1 MSDIKN
7 ILQEISQGNLEAFKK
22 FYNLF
27 YPEINRFIN
36 YFEINEYLR
45 EDIIADVFMSVW
57 IRRAKITDIRNIKN
71 YLFICTKNKILIY
84 NNKMYLKMR
93 VSLQDGEE
101 FSNKYSHIEA
111 EDHVE
116 SHMEQKQ
123 AKDIIND
130 LIETLPKRCKLI
142 YRLIKY
148 EGLTYAETAELLGI
162 SEKTVQA
169 QMIIAVKKLGN
180 AIRNTFDRSDL

>member
-1 MSDIKN
+1 MHDIKN
-7 ILQEISQGNLEAFKK
+7 ILQEISQGNLEAFKI

-45 EDIIADVFMSVW
+45 DDIISDVFMTVW

-71 YLFICTKNKILIY
+71 YLFICTKNKILKY
-84 NNKMYLKMR
+84 NNKMHLKMR
-93 VSLQDGEE
+93 VPLQSGDD
-101 FSNKYSHIEA
+101 FSKKYSDVEA
-111 EDHVE
+111 EDHIEV
-116 SHMEQKQ
+116 HLEQQQ
-123 AKDIIND
+123 AKNIIND
-130 LIETLPKRCKLI
+130 LIETLPKRCKII

-148 EGLTYAETAELLGI
+148 EGLTYAQTAELLGI

-169 QMIIAVKKLGN
+169 QMIIAVKKLGS
-180 AIRNTFDRSDL
+180 AIRDTFERSDL